1 MKKAGDE
8 GMMIK
13 QAVESI
19 GYTPIHKQ
27 APTYQ
32 FKETLDGLGQVTD
45 INEYDK
51 EIKEHEQ
58 RKIQKMQSM
67 MQSQT

>member
-1 MKKAGDE
+1 MMKDGGG

-13 QAVESI
+13 QNQDLI
-19 GYTPIHKQ
+19 GYAPIHKV

-32 FKETLDGLGQVTD
+32 FKETLDGLGMVTD

-58 RKIQKMQSM
+58 RKIQK
-67 MQSQT
+67 

>member
-13 QAVESI
+13 QAAESI
-19 GYTPIHKQ
+19 GYTPIHKV
-27 APTYQ
+27 APTYK
-32 FKETLDGLGQVTD
+32 FKETLDGIGQVTD

-51 EIKEHEQ
+51 EIKEHE
-58 RKIQKMQSM
+58 
-67 MQSQT
+67 